1 MKNTIKTSIRI
12 FCTVAIVS
20 LVLLLA
26 SCKLSFVFK
35 GDSTNGIGNV
45 CEHKWNDA
53 TCTSAKTCSLC
64 GKVDGEPLG
73 HNYIVI
79 EDADMGTHTL
89 VCLNDRTHTVVENCY
104 GGQATCLA
112 GATCTLCEQIY
123 TEIGT
128 HLWIDATCTEAS
140 HCKWCKEADGEPNG
154 HDYDR
159 TSGKCYAC
167 ENSVDVVLY
176 TNTPT
181 IVANQSSYNVTF
193 YAYVNIEGGASVVQ
207 LYSTS
212 GALLGTMYD
221 DGNYGSSKDEFSND
235 GVYTCQINVS
245 VSLGLPDGYYV
256 VVNND
261 DSVTCN
267 NMSIKWLEELTSSD
281 INNMNQVDQTLNN
294 VVFGEGF
301 GDLTLEEKA
310 ESVKE
315 QLDVMIE
322 SNLIVSSSVV
332 FKAET
337 ATITFVYD
345 SGALGAIV
353 LEGFTPDDIE
363 LVMPEIEKPEN
374 VLYGNATILWSFDQ
388 SWDNEMFRSPYY
400 DALAEFWSSQGLS
413 TTLDKDVTV
422 ADYKNLKDY
431 EMIVI
436 SAYGAYYEYKVG
448 TVKTQQIPGI
458 ILSEE
463 ATPQKDVLYSEDL
476 QMHRIAKITINGE
489 TKYAILPDFWT
500 HYYANGGLDGSFVV
514 SESGEFFGVDGSED
528 NSMANALKAASA
540 EGVLGFQNAPMSSYS
555 RNFVSVYVTAML
567 YGYSSEEAFELAKVL
582 CGENDNFDGREAY
595 GPVAYPIYNG
605 GNEYIVSL
613 TLENGSFEESVP
625 LLGWDE
631 EGDVRVINKLG
642 ELSPTDGNKMAI
654 LTTGVGSG
662 TSDYTGATE
671 GSVLSQTILV
681 GATDSIL
688 SFDYNFV
695 SEEPMEYVGSQY
707 DDKFY
712 AEIIDANGNKIQIAS
727 SSINTATWYAVSGI
741 NFEGGDSTT
750 YHTGWFTVEFDLS
763 EYRGQIITLRFV
775 VYDVGDS
782 AYDSAALIDNVFITI
797 EE

>member
-1 MKNTIKTSIRI
+1 MNTTIKFLIRAM
-12 FCTVAIVS
+12 CTIAIVS
-20 LVLLLA
+20 IVMLLA
-26 SCKLSFVFK
+26 SC
-35 GDSTNGIGNV
+35 DSTNGIGDQCNHNWT
-45 CEHKWNDA
+45 EA
-53 TCTSAKTCSLC
+53 TCTSAKTCLEC
-64 GKVDGEPLG
+64 GKTEGDPLG
-73 HNYIVI
+73 HNYKVI
-79 EDADMGTHTL
+79 DNPDAFTHTL
-89 VCLNDRTHTVVENCY
+89 VCLNDRTHTVTENCY
-104 GGQATCLA
+104 GGQATCLE
-112 GATCTLCEQIY
+112 GAACEVCSQIY
-123 TEIGT
+123 TDIGE
-128 HLWIDATCTEAS
+128 HIWIDATCTEAS

-154 HDYDR
+154 HEYDR

-181 IVANQSSYNVTF
+181 IVANQSSYDITF

-207 LYSTS
+207 LYSTN
-212 GALLGTMYD
+212 GVLLATMYD

-235 GVYTCQINVS
+235 GVYTCHINVS
-245 VSLGLPDGYYV
+245 VSVDLFEGYYV
-256 VVNND
+256 VVNGD
-261 DSVTCN
+261 TSITCN
-267 NMSIKWLEELTSSD
+267 NMSIEWLEKLTSAD
-281 INNMNQVDQTLNN
+281 IDNMTQVDQTLND

-301 GDLTLEEKA
+301 EDLTLEEKA

-315 QLDVMIE
+315 KLDVMTE

-337 ATITFVYD
+337 ATITFVYE

-363 LVMPEIEKPEN
+363 LVMPEIEKPES
-374 VLYGNATILWSFDQ
+374 VLSGNAMILWSFDQ
-388 SWDNEMFRSPYY
+388 SWDDEAFRSPYY
-400 DALAEFWSSQGLS
+400 DALVAFWNTQGLS

-422 ADYKNLKDY
+422 ADYKNLKGY

-448 TVKTQQIPGI
+448 TIKTQKIPGI
-458 ILSEE
+458 ILSED
-463 ATPQKDVLYSEDL
+463 ATREKDALYAEDL
-476 QMHRIAKITINGE
+476 QMHRIAKITVNGE

-528 NSMANALKAASA
+528 KSMANALKSASA

-567 YGYSSEEAFELAKVL
+567 YGYSSEDAFALAKTL
-582 CGENDNFDGREAY
+582 CGENDNFEGRDAY
-595 GPVAYPIYNG
+595 GPTAYPVYEG
-605 GNEYIVSL
+605 KNEYIISL
-613 TLENGSFEESVP
+613 TLENGSFEDNVP

-642 ELSPTDGNKMAI
+642 ELSPTDENKMAI

-712 AEIIDANGNKIQIAS
+712 VEIIDENGNKIQIAA
-727 SSINTATWYAVSGI
+727 SSINTATWYAVTGI
-741 NFEGGDSTT
+741 DFEGGDKTA

-782 AYDSAALIDNVFITI
+782 AYDSAALIDNIFIKI